1 MERRS
6 SAFYQRRHRDRL
18 REQGLVKKE
27 LWVLPEYADALV
39 AIAESWLASIAAD
52 DDGRDAVGLP
62 VELVVHVDN
71 TTLAGDG
78 SGEPA
83 LRHEP
88 DAGPHA
94 TLADGTPL
102 ALATARRL
110 ACDARAVLVDDGR
123 EAAGE
128 EPLPSR
134 RTRRISPRLRRALRL
149 RDDGCRFPGCTNR
162 LTDAHHVVAWID
174 GGATRLSNLLSLCRR
189 HHRFVHEHGYR
200 VVFTHD
206 GEPQF
211 FRRDGR
217 PVPLADE
224 PLRTPLRSS
233 SHLAGTAPD
242 LVALLRAAH
251 AARGVMID
259 ATTAFPRWDG
269 SPLDLQLAT
278 QALLAAPGDAM
289 THDS

>member
-1 MERRS
+1 
-6 SAFYQRRHRDRL
+6 
-18 REQGLVKKE
+18 
-27 LWVLPEYADALV
+27 
-39 AIAESWLASIAAD
+39 
-52 DDGRDAVGLP
+52 
-62 VELVVHVDN
+62 
-71 TTLAGDG
+71 
-78 SGEPA
+78 
-83 LRHEP
+83 
-88 DAGPHA
+88 
-94 TLADGTPL
+94 
-102 ALATARRL
+102 
-110 ACDARAVLVDDGR
+110 
-123 EAAGE
+123 
-128 EPLPSR
+128 
-134 RTRRISPRLRRALRL
+134 
-149 RDDGCRFPGCTNR
+149 
-162 LTDAHHVVAWID
+162 
-174 GGATRLSNLLSLCRR
+174 
-189 HHRFVHEHGYR
+189 VHEHGYR